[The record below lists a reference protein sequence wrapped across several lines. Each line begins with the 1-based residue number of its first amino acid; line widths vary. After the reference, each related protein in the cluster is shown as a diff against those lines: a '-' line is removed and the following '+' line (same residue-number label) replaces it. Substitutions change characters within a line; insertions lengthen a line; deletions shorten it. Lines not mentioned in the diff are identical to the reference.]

1 MCLVHAK
8 VNEYACC
15 PSSTTE
21 YYDYCF
27 ICPKGITAGDN
38 FVPWSSDA
46 FSPYSSGSTCYEF
59 VQNAIVFENGSVG
72 CNYYTGY
79 ELSCC
84 PGAGN
89 ADAESTPITPPS
101 TTSIPDISPPIS
113 SSSETSMRPPLL
125 RHLSTYYVLWKLL
138 QQLLDQLWLW

>member
-8 VNEYACC
+8 EDEYYCC
-15 PSSTTE
+15 GSTTAFV
-21 YYDYCF
+21 DYCN
-27 ICPKGITAGDN
+27 ICPEGITAGDD
-38 FVPWSSDA
+38 FRPWSSDN
-46 FSPYSSGSTCYEF
+46 FSPWSSGSTCYDL
-59 VQNAIVFENGSVG
+59 VQNAKIYENGSVG
-72 CNYYTGY
+72 CNHYKGY

-84 PGAGN
+84 PGACN
-89 ADAESTPITPPS
+89 ADSESTPVTPPS

-113 SSSETSMRPPLL
+113 SSFETSMRPPLL